1 MMKRLFLTLAIIIT
15 CSNLSLAQKR
25 LSDYSFVVVPDEF
38 EFLSKANQYQL
49 NDMAKYYLT
58 KNGFNTYYFSELPS
72 VDNCDGLWADLESIT
87 GFTRTKIMVVLKD
100 CKGIEVY
107 RSEPGASKQKEYKK
121 SYQDALRKAFLGFKE
136 LDVQQKD
143 VVVRPITYDESSEQ
157 ALIIAASSNSKPEFK
172 SNRGPVNKFNAY
184 TYNAM
189 AYLLKKVDGGYNV
202 YDASG
207 ADLILKG
214 TIKDSENGYRAM
226 VFDANYQC
234 YFLENEDLKLIDKDG
249 LAITLI
255 FQN

>member
-1 MMKRLFLTLAIIIT
+1 MMKHLFLTLVIIVT

-72 VDNCDGLWADLESIT
+72 VDNCDGLWADVESIS
-87 GFTRTKIMVVLKD
+87 GFTRTKILVILKD

-107 RSEPGASKQKEYKK
+107 RSQPGASKQKEYKK
-121 SYQDALRKAFLGFKE
+121 SYQDALRKAFLSFEE
-136 LDVQQKD
+136 LNVQQKA
-143 VVVRPITYDESSEQ
+143 VVVRPIASVVIAPLESK
-157 ALIIAASSNSKPEFK
+157 SKK
-172 SNRGPVNKFNAY
+172 GPVNKFSAY
-184 TYNAM
+184 TYNAKS
-189 AYLLKKVDGGYNV
+189 YLLKRVEGGYNV

-207 ADLILKG
+207 AELILKG
-214 TIKDSENGYRAM
+214 TIEDSENGYRAM
-226 VFDANYQC
+226 VFDANYQG
-234 YFLENEDLKLIDKDG
+234 YFLENNDLKLVDEDERS
-249 LAITLI
+249 ITLI

>member
-1 MMKRLFLTLAIIIT
+1 MMKHLFLTLVIIVT

-72 VDNCDGLWADLESIT
+72 VDNCDGLWADVESIS
-87 GFTRTKIMVVLKD
+87 GFTRTKILVILKD

-107 RSEPGASKQKEYKK
+107 RSQPGASKQKEYKK
-121 SYQDALRKAFLGFKE
+121 SYQDALRKAFLSFEE
-136 LDVQQKD
+136 LDVQQKA
-143 VVVRPITYDESSEQ
+143 VVVRPIASVVIAPLESK
-157 ALIIAASSNSKPEFK
+157 SKK
-172 SNRGPVNKFNAY
+172 GPVNKFNAY
-184 TYNAM
+184 TYNAKS
-189 AYLLKKVDGGYNV
+189 YLLKRVEGGYNV

-207 ADLILKG
+207 AELILKG
-214 TIKDSENGYRAM
+214 TIEDSENGYRAM
-226 VFDANYQC
+226 VFDANYQG
-234 YFLENEDLKLIDKDG
+234 YFLENNDLKLVDEDERS
-249 LAITLI
+249 ITLI

>member
-1 MMKRLFLTLAIIIT
+1 MMKHLFLTLVIIVT

-72 VDNCDGLWADLESIT
+72 VDNCDGLWADVESIA
-87 GFTRTKIMVVLKD
+87 GFTRTKILVVLKD

-107 RSEPGASKQKEYKK
+107 RSQPGASKQKEYKK
-121 SYQDALRKAFLGFKE
+121 SYQDALRKAFLSFEE
-136 LDVQQKD
+136 LNVQQKA
-143 VVVRPITYDESSEQ
+143 VVVRTSASG
-157 ALIIAASSNSKPEFK
+157 ASSQEASVVIAPLESK

-184 TYNAM
+184 TYNAKS
-189 AYLLKKVDGGYNV
+189 YLLKRVEGGYNV

-214 TIKDSENGYRAM
+214 TIEDSENGYRAM
-226 VFDANYQC
+226 VFDANYQG
-234 YFLENEDLKLIDKDG
+234 YFLENNDLKLVDEDG
-249 LAITLI
+249 RSITLI

>member
-1 MMKRLFLTLAIIIT
+1 MMKRLFSTLAIIVT
-15 CSNLSLAQKR
+15 CSISLAQKR

-58 KNGFNTYYFSELPS
+58 KNGFNTYYFGELPS
-72 VDNCDGLWADLESIT
+72 VDNCDGLWADVESIN

-107 RSEPGASKQKEYKK
+107 RSVPGASKQKEYKK
-121 SYQDALRKAFLGFKE
+121 SYQDALRKAFLSFKE

-143 VVVRPITYDESSEQ
+143 VVVRPIAYDEPSEK
-157 ALIIAASSNSKPEFK
+157 APIIAASSNSNPESK

-189 AYLLKKVDGGYNV
+189 PYLLKKVDGGYNV

-234 YFLENEDLKLIDKDG
+234 YFLENEDLKLVDKDG
-249 LAITLI
+249 VTITLI

>member
-1 MMKRLFLTLAIIIT
+1 MMKHLFLTLVIIVT
-15 CSNLSLAQKR
+15 CSNLSLAQKT

-72 VDNCDGLWADLESIT
+72 VDNCDGLWADVESIS
-87 GFTRTKIMVVLKD
+87 GFTRTKILVILKD

-121 SYQDALRKAFLGFKE
+121 SYQDALRKAFLSFEE
-136 LDVQQKD
+136 LNVQQKT
-143 VVVRPITYDESSEQ
+143 VVVRPIASDVSNQEASVVIAPLESK
-157 ALIIAASSNSKPEFK
+157 SKK
-172 SNRGPVNKFNAY
+172 GPVNKFNAY
-184 TYNAM
+184 TYDAKS
-189 AYLLKKVDGGYNV
+189 YLLKRVEGGYNV

-214 TIKDSENGYRAM
+214 TIEDSENGYRAM
-226 VFDANYQC
+226 VFDANYQG
-234 YFLENEDLKLIDKDG
+234 YFLENNDLKLVDEDERS
-249 LAITLI
+249 ITLI

>member
-1 MMKRLFLTLAIIIT
+1 MMKHLFLTLVIIVT

-72 VDNCDGLWADLESIT
+72 VDNCDGLWADVESIS
-87 GFTRTKIMVVLKD
+87 GFTRTKILVVLKD

-107 RSEPGASKQKEYKK
+107 RSQPGASKQKEYKK
-121 SYQDALRKAFLGFKE
+121 SYQDALRKAFLSFEE
-136 LDVQQKD
+136 LNVQQKA
-143 VVVRPITYDESSEQ
+143 VVVRTSASVVSSQEASVVIAPLES
-157 ALIIAASSNSKPEFK
+157 K

-184 TYNAM
+184 TYNAKS
-189 AYLLKKVDGGYNV
+189 YLLKRVEGGYNV

-207 ADLILKG
+207 AELILKG
-214 TIKDSENGYRAM
+214 TIEDSENGYRAM
-226 VFDANYQC
+226 VFDANYQG
-234 YFLENEDLKLIDKDG
+234 YFLENNDLKLVDEDERS
-249 LAITLI
+249 ITLI

>member
-1 MMKRLFLTLAIIIT
+1 MMKHLFLTLVIIVT

-72 VDNCDGLWADLESIT
+72 VDNCDGLWADVESIA
-87 GFTRTKIMVVLKD
+87 GFTRTKILVVLKD

-107 RSEPGASKQKEYKK
+107 RSQPGASKQKEYKK
-121 SYQDALRKAFLGFKE
+121 SYQDALRKAFLSFEE
-136 LDVQQKD
+136 LNVQQKA
-143 VVVRPITYDESSEQ
+143 VVVRTIASVVSSQEASVVIAPLES
-157 ALIIAASSNSKPEFK
+157 K

-184 TYNAM
+184 TYNAKS
-189 AYLLKKVDGGYNV
+189 YLLKRVEGGYNV

-207 ADLILKG
+207 AELILKG
-214 TIKDSENGYRAM
+214 TIEDSENGYRAM
-226 VFDANYQC
+226 VFDANYQG
-234 YFLENEDLKLIDKDG
+234 YFLENNDLKLVDEDERS
-249 LAITLI
+249 ITLI

>member
-1 MMKRLFLTLAIIIT
+1 MMKHLFLTLVIIVT

-72 VDNCDGLWADLESIT
+72 VDNCDGLWADVESIS
-87 GFTRTKIMVVLKD
+87 GFTRTKILVVLKD

-107 RSEPGASKQKEYKK
+107 RSQPGASKQKEYKK
-121 SYQDALRKAFLGFKE
+121 SYQDALRKAFLSFEE
-136 LDVQQKD
+136 LNVQQKA
-143 VVVRPITYDESSEQ
+143 VVVRTSASVVSSQEASVVIAPLES
-157 ALIIAASSNSKPEFK
+157 K

-184 TYNAM
+184 TYNAKS
-189 AYLLKKVDGGYNV
+189 YLLKRVEGGYNV

-214 TIKDSENGYRAM
+214 TIEDSENGYRAM
-226 VFDANYQC
+226 VFDANYQG
-234 YFLENEDLKLIDKDG
+234 YFLENNDLKLVDEDERS
-249 LAITLI
+249 ITLI

>member
-1 MMKRLFLTLAIIIT
+1 MMKHLFLTLVIIVT

-72 VDNCDGLWADLESIT
+72 VDNCDGLWADVESIS
-87 GFTRTKIMVVLKD
+87 GFTRTKILVILKD

-107 RSEPGASKQKEYKK
+107 RSQPGASKQKEYKK
-121 SYQDALRKAFLGFKE
+121 SYQDALRKAFLSFEE
-136 LDVQQKD
+136 LNVQQKA
-143 VVVRPITYDESSEQ
+143 VVVRPIASVVIAPLES
-157 ALIIAASSNSKPEFK
+157 K

-184 TYNAM
+184 TYNAKS
-189 AYLLKKVDGGYNV
+189 YLLKKVEGVYNV

-214 TIKDSENGYRAM
+214 TIEDSENGYKAM
-226 VFDANYQC
+226 IFDANYQGH
-234 YFLENEDLKLIDKDG
+234 FLENNDLKLVNEDG
-249 LAITLI
+249 RSITLI

>member
-1 MMKRLFLTLAIIIT
+1 MMKHLFLTLVIIVT
-15 CSNLSLAQKR
+15 CSNLSLAQKT

-58 KNGFNTYYFSELPS
+58 KNGFNTDYFSELPS
-72 VDNCDGLWADLESIT
+72 VDNCDGLWADVESIA
-87 GFTRTKIMVVLKD
+87 GFTRTKILVVLKD

-107 RSEPGASKQKEYKK
+107 RSQPGASKQKEYKK
-121 SYQDALRKAFLGFKE
+121 SYQDALRKAFLSFEE
-136 LDVQQKD
+136 LDVQQKS
-143 VVVRPITYDESSEQ
+143 VVVRPSASDVSSQEASVVITPLES
-157 ALIIAASSNSKPEFK
+157 K

-184 TYNAM
+184 TYNAKS
-189 AYLLKKVDGGYNV
+189 YLLKRVEEGYNV

-214 TIKDSENGYRAM
+214 TIEDSENGYMAM
-226 VFDANYQC
+226 VFDANYQG
-234 YFLENEDLKLIDKDG
+234 YFLENNDLKLVDEDG
-249 LAITLI
+249 RSITLI

>member
-1 MMKRLFLTLAIIIT
+1 MMKHLFLTLVIIVT

-72 VDNCDGLWADLESIT
+72 VDNCDGLWADVESIS
-87 GFTRTKIMVVLKD
+87 GFTRTKILVILKD

-107 RSEPGASKQKEYKK
+107 RSQPGASKQKEYKK
-121 SYQDALRKAFLGFKE
+121 SYQDALRKAFLSFEE
-136 LDVQQKD
+136 LDVQQKA
-143 VVVRPITYDESSEQ
+143 VVVRPIASVVIAPLESK
-157 ALIIAASSNSKPEFK
+157 SKK
-172 SNRGPVNKFNAY
+172 GPVNKFNAY
-184 TYNAM
+184 TYNAKS
-189 AYLLKKVDGGYNV
+189 YLLKRVEGGYNV

-214 TIKDSENGYRAM
+214 TIEDSENGYKAM
-226 VFDANYQC
+226 IFDANYQGH
-234 YFLENEDLKLIDKDG
+234 FLENNDLKLVNEDG
-249 LAITLI
+249 RSITLI

>member
-1 MMKRLFLTLAIIIT
+1 MMKHLFLTLVIIVT
-15 CSNLSLAQKR
+15 CSNLSLAQKT

-72 VDNCDGLWADLESIT
+72 VDNCDGLWADVESIA
-87 GFTRTKIMVVLKD
+87 GFTRTKILVVLKD

-121 SYQDALRKAFLGFKE
+121 SYQDALRKAFLSFEE
-136 LDVQQKD
+136 LDVQQKA
-143 VVVRPITYDESSEQ
+143 VVVRPPSASDVSSQEASLVIAPLES
-157 ALIIAASSNSKPEFK
+157 K

-184 TYNAM
+184 TYDAKS
-189 AYLLKKVDGGYNV
+189 YLLKKVEGGYSM

-214 TIKDSENGYRAM
+214 TIEDSENGYRVM
-226 VFDANYQC
+226 VFDANYQG
-234 YFLENEDLKLIDKDG
+234 YFLENNDLKLVDEDG
-249 LAITLI
+249 RFITLI

>member
-1 MMKRLFLTLAIIIT
+1 MMKHLFLTLVIIVT
-15 CSNLSLAQKR
+15 CSNLSLAQKT

-72 VDNCDGLWADLESIT
+72 VDNCDGLWADVESIA
-87 GFTRTKIMVVLKD
+87 GFTRTKILVVLKD

-121 SYQDALRKAFLGFKE
+121 SYQDALRKAFLSFEE
-136 LDVQQKD
+136 LDVQQKA
-143 VVVRPITYDESSEQ
+143 VVVRPPSASDVSSQEASLVIAPLES
-157 ALIIAASSNSKPEFK
+157 K

-184 TYNAM
+184 TYDAKS
-189 AYLLKKVDGGYNV
+189 YLLKKVEGGYSM

-214 TIKDSENGYRAM
+214 TIEDSENGYRVM
-226 VFDANYQC
+226 VFDANYLG
-234 YFLENEDLKLIDKDG
+234 YFLENNDLKLVDEDG
-249 LAITLI
+249 RFITLI

>member
-1 MMKRLFLTLAIIIT
+1 MMKHLFLTLVIIVT

-72 VDNCDGLWADLESIT
+72 VDNCDGLWADVESIA
-87 GFTRTKIMVVLKD
+87 GFTRTKILVVLKD

-121 SYQDALRKAFLGFKE
+121 SYQDALRKAFLSFEE
-136 LDVQQKD
+136 LNVQQKA
-143 VVVRPITYDESSEQ
+143 VVVRTSASVVSSQEASVVIAPLES
-157 ALIIAASSNSKPEFK
+157 K

-184 TYNAM
+184 TYNAKS
-189 AYLLKKVDGGYNV
+189 YLLKRVEGGYNV

-207 ADLILKG
+207 AELILKG
-214 TIKDSENGYRAM
+214 TIEDSENGYRAM
-226 VFDANYQC
+226 VFDANYQG
-234 YFLENEDLKLIDKDG
+234 YFLENNDLKLVDEDERS
-249 LAITLI
+249 ITLI

>member
-1 MMKRLFLTLAIIIT
+1 MMKHLFLNLVIIVT

-72 VDNCDGLWADLESIT
+72 VDNCDGLWADVESIA
-87 GFTRTKIMVVLKD
+87 GFTRTKILVVLKD

-107 RSEPGASKQKEYKK
+107 RSQPGASKQKEYKK
-121 SYQDALRKAFLGFKE
+121 SYQDALRKAFLSFEE
-136 LDVQQKD
+136 LNVQQKA
-143 VVVRPITYDESSEQ
+143 VVVRTSASVVSSQEASVVIAPLES
-157 ALIIAASSNSKPEFK
+157 K

-184 TYNAM
+184 TYNAKS
-189 AYLLKKVDGGYNV
+189 YLLKRVEGGYNV

-207 ADLILKG
+207 AELILKG
-214 TIKDSENGYRAM
+214 TIEDSENGYRAM
-226 VFDANYQC
+226 VFDANYQG
-234 YFLENEDLKLIDKDG
+234 YFLENNDLKLVDEDERS
-249 LAITLI
+249 ITLI

>member
-1 MMKRLFLTLAIIIT
+1 MMKHLFLTLVIIVT

-72 VDNCDGLWADLESIT
+72 VDNCDGLWADVESIS
-87 GFTRTKIMVVLKD
+87 GFTRTKILVILKD

-107 RSEPGASKQKEYKK
+107 RSQPGASKQKEYKK
-121 SYQDALRKAFLGFKE
+121 SYQDALRKAFLSFEE
-136 LDVQQKD
+136 LNVQQKA
-143 VVVRPITYDESSEQ
+143 VVVRPIASVVIAPLESK
-157 ALIIAASSNSKPEFK
+157 SKK
-172 SNRGPVNKFNAY
+172 GPVNKFNAY
-184 TYNAM
+184 TYNAKS
-189 AYLLKKVDGGYNV
+189 YLLKRVEEGYNV

-214 TIKDSENGYRAM
+214 TIEDSENGYKAM
-226 VFDANYQC
+226 IFDANYQGH
-234 YFLENEDLKLIDKDG
+234 FLENNDLKLVNEDG
-249 LAITLI
+249 RSITLI

>member
-1 MMKRLFLTLAIIIT
+1 MMKHLFLTLVIIVT
-15 CSNLSLAQKR
+15 CSNLSLAQKT

-72 VDNCDGLWADLESIT
+72 VDNCDGLWADVESIS
-87 GFTRTKIMVVLKD
+87 GFTRTKILVVLKD

-107 RSEPGASKQKEYKK
+107 RSQPGASKQKEYKK
-121 SYQDALRKAFLGFKE
+121 SYQDALRKAFLSFEE
-136 LDVQQKD
+136 LDVQQKA
-143 VVVRPITYDESSEQ
+143 VVVRPSASDVSSQEASLVIAPLES
-157 ALIIAASSNSKPEFK
+157 K

-184 TYNAM
+184 TYDAKS
-189 AYLLKKVDGGYNV
+189 YLLKKVEGGYSM

-214 TIKDSENGYRAM
+214 TIEDSENGYRAM
-226 VFDANYQC
+226 VFDANYQG
-234 YFLENEDLKLIDKDG
+234 YFLENNDLELVDEDG
-249 LAITLI
+249 RSITLI

>member
-1 MMKRLFLTLAIIIT
+1 MMKHLFLTLVIIVT

-72 VDNCDGLWADLESIT
+72 VDNCDGLWADVESIA
-87 GFTRTKIMVVLKD
+87 GFTRTKILVVLKD

-107 RSEPGASKQKEYKK
+107 RSQPGASKQKEYKK
-121 SYQDALRKAFLGFKE
+121 SYQDALRKAFLSFEE
-136 LDVQQKD
+136 LNVQQKA
-143 VVVRPITYDESSEQ
+143 VVVRTSASVVSSQEASVVIAPLES
-157 ALIIAASSNSKPEFK
+157 K

-184 TYNAM
+184 TYNAKS
-189 AYLLKKVDGGYNV
+189 YLLKRVEGGYNV

-207 ADLILKG
+207 AELILKG
-214 TIKDSENGYRAM
+214 TIEDSENGYRAM
-226 VFDANYQC
+226 VFDANYQG
-234 YFLENEDLKLIDKDG
+234 YFLENNDLKLVDEDERS
-249 LAITLI
+249 ITLI

>member
-1 MMKRLFLTLAIIIT
+1 MMKHLFLTLVIIVT
-15 CSNLSLAQKR
+15 CSNLSLAQKT

-72 VDNCDGLWADLESIT
+72 VDNCDGLWADVESIA
-87 GFTRTKIMVVLKD
+87 GFTRTKILVVLKD

-107 RSEPGASKQKEYKK
+107 RSQPGASKQKEYKK
-121 SYQDALRKAFLGFKE
+121 SYQDALRKAFLSFE
-136 LDVQQKD
+136 VLDVQQKA
-143 VVVRPITYDESSEQ
+143 VVVRPSASGVSSQEAFVVIVPLES
-157 ALIIAASSNSKPEFK
+157 K

-184 TYNAM
+184 TYDAKS
-189 AYLLKKVDGGYNV
+189 YLLKKVEGGYSM

-214 TIKDSENGYRAM
+214 TIEDSENGYRAM
-226 VFDANYQC
+226 VFDANYQG
-234 YFLENEDLKLIDKDG
+234 YFLENNDLKLVAQDG
-249 LAITLI
+249 RSITLI

>member
-1 MMKRLFLTLAIIIT
+1 MMKHLFLTLVIIVT

-72 VDNCDGLWADLESIT
+72 VDNCDGLWADVESIS
-87 GFTRTKIMVVLKD
+87 GFTRTKILVILKD

-107 RSEPGASKQKEYKK
+107 RSQPGASKQKEYKK
-121 SYQDALRKAFLGFKE
+121 SYQDALRKAFLSFEE
-136 LDVQQKD
+136 LDVQQKA
-143 VVVRPITYDESSEQ
+143 VVVRPIASVVIAPLESK
-157 ALIIAASSNSKPEFK
+157 SKK
-172 SNRGPVNKFNAY
+172 GPVNKFNAY
-184 TYNAM
+184 TYNAKS
-189 AYLLKKVDGGYNV
+189 YLLKRVEGGYNV

-207 ADLILKG
+207 AELILKG
-214 TIKDSENGYRAM
+214 TIEDSENGYMAM
-226 VFDANYQC
+226 VFDANYQGH
-234 YFLENEDLKLIDKDG
+234 FLENNDLKLVDEDG
-249 LAITLI
+249 RSITLI

>member
-1 MMKRLFLTLAIIIT
+1 MMKHLFLTLVIIVT

-72 VDNCDGLWADLESIT
+72 VDNCDGLWADVESIS
-87 GFTRTKIMVVLKD
+87 GFTRTKILVILKD

-107 RSEPGASKQKEYKK
+107 RSQPGASKQKEYKK
-121 SYQDALRKAFLGFKE
+121 SYQDALRKAFLSFEE
-136 LDVQQKD
+136 LNVQQKA
-143 VVVRPITYDESSEQ
+143 VVVRPIASVVIAPLESK
-157 ALIIAASSNSKPEFK
+157 SKK
-172 SNRGPVNKFNAY
+172 GPVNKFNAY
-184 TYNAM
+184 TYNAKS
-189 AYLLKKVDGGYNV
+189 YLLKRVEGGYNV

-207 ADLILKG
+207 AELILKG
-214 TIKDSENGYRAM
+214 TIEDSENGYRAM
-226 VFDANYQC
+226 VFDANYQGH
-234 YFLENEDLKLIDKDG
+234 FLENNDLKLVNEDG
-249 LAITLI
+249 RSITLI

>member
-1 MMKRLFLTLAIIIT
+1 MMKHLFLTLVIIVT

-72 VDNCDGLWADLESIT
+72 VDNCDGLWADVESIS
-87 GFTRTKIMVVLKD
+87 GFTRTKILVILKD

-107 RSEPGASKQKEYKK
+107 RSQPGASKQKEYKK
-121 SYQDALRKAFLGFKE
+121 SYQDALRKAFLSFEE
-136 LDVQQKD
+136 LNVQQKA
-143 VVVRPITYDESSEQ
+143 VVVRPIASVVIAPLESK
-157 ALIIAASSNSKPEFK
+157 SKK
-172 SNRGPVNKFNAY
+172 GPVNKFNAY
-184 TYNAM
+184 TYNAKS
-189 AYLLKKVDGGYNV
+189 YLLKRVEGGYNV

-214 TIKDSENGYRAM
+214 TIEDSENGYKAM
-226 VFDANYQC
+226 IFDANYQGH
-234 YFLENEDLKLIDKDG
+234 FLENNDLKLVNEDG
-249 LAITLI
+249 RSITLI

>member
-1 MMKRLFLTLAIIIT
+1 MMKHLFLTLVIIVT
-15 CSNLSLAQKR
+15 CSNLSLAQKT

-72 VDNCDGLWADLESIT
+72 VDNCDGLWADVESIS
-87 GFTRTKIMVVLKD
+87 GFTRTKILVILKD

-107 RSEPGASKQKEYKK
+107 RSQPGASKQKEYKK
-121 SYQDALRKAFLGFKE
+121 SYQDALRKAFLSFEE
-136 LDVQQKD
+136 LNVQQKT
-143 VVVRPITYDESSEQ
+143 VVVRPIASVVSSQE
-157 ALIIAASSNSKPEFK
+157 ASVVIAPLVSKSK
-172 SNRGPVNKFNAY
+172 KGPVNKFNAY
-184 TYNAM
+184 TYNAKS
-189 AYLLKKVDGGYNV
+189 YLLKRVEGGYNV

-214 TIKDSENGYRAM
+214 TIEDSENGYRAM
-226 VFDANYQC
+226 VFDANYQG
-234 YFLENEDLKLIDKDG
+234 YFLENNDLKLVDEDERS
-249 LAITLI
+249 ITLI